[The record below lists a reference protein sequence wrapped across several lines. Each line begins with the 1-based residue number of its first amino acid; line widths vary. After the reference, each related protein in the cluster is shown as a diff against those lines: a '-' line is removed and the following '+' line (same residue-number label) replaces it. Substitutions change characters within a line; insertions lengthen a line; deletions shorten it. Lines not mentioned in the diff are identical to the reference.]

1 MSRRSSR
8 STRSFSRGES
18 FLDSQRSWPPAIE
31 RLSINEELAALAPIR
46 SSYFFGET
54 DERDFP
60 HALTFI
66 PSGQVW
72 PKARRV
78 GPAAFGLGSL
88 AYQWHSAMAPLRK
101 LQMLAPRRVLF
112 CLRRKVRKE
121 IMFAL
126 NIAGRR
132 GVGAGKRWRRTENSN
147 WRC

>member
-31 RLSINEELAALAPIR
+31 RLSVNQELAALSAIPDSYVFNDDHGLTLAPALGR
-46 SSYFFGET
+46 TYGP
-54 DERDFP
+54 DFP
-60 HALTFI
+60 PAKRSF
-66 PSGQVW
+66 
-72 PKARRV
+72 RV
-78 GPAAFGLGSL
+78 LPNA
-88 AYQWHSAMAPLRK
+88 AYQYAALMAPLNK
-101 LQMLAPRRVLF
+101 LRVFAPRRVLF

-121 IMFAL
+121 VMFAL
-126 NIAGRR
+126 NIAGKR

>member
-31 RLSINEELAALAPIR
+31 RLSVNEELFALSRTPQ
-46 SSYFFGET
+46 SYVFGET
-54 DERDFP
+54 DARPFS
-60 HALTFI
+60 HGLTVI
-66 PSGQVW
+66 SGEQVV

-78 GPAAFGLGSL
+78 GPAAYGAGTIMAPFGSL
-88 AYQWHSAMAPLRK
+88 RIM
-101 LQMLAPRRVLF
+101 APRRVLF

-121 IMFAL
+121 VMFAL
-126 NIAGRR
+126 RIAGKR
-132 GVGAGKRWRRTENSN
+132 GVGAGKRWRRTENSQ